1 MKIGNRK
8 VGPEEPCLMIAEISC
23 NHLQKKDYALML
35 IEAAKGA
42 GADAVKFQTYTP
54 DTMTIDCDNDYF
66 KIKGTVWDGMS
77 LYQLYKEA
85 YTPWDWFPELKD
97 RAAQEG
103 LIFFST
109 PFDPTA
115 VDFLEKMDVQLYKIA
130 SFEVNDI
137 PLIKRVART
146 GKPVIFSTGLATE
159 EDIQLAVDT
168 IRGEG
173 NEDIMIMKCT
183 SAYPAPLSEMNLR
196 TIPDIAERFGTLVG
210 LSDHSMSETAAVA
223 AYTLGASAVEKHFI
237 IDRKEGGHD
246 AKFSLEPE
254 EFKRMVKSVREAE
267 EALGEVRYAQT
278 DKVKEHDFVRRSIFV
293 VKDIVKGT
301 ELTADNIRV
310 IRPGYGMHPKHY
322 EEVIGKKAKADIKR
336 GTPLGGELIE

>member
-23 NHLQKKDYALML
+23 NHLQKKDYALRL
-35 IEAAKGA
+35 IDAAKEA
-42 GADAVKFQTYTP
+42 DADAVKFQTYTP

-267 EALGEVRYAQT
+267 EALGEIKYANT
-278 DKVKEHDFVRRSIFV
+278 ERVKEHRFLRRSIFV
-293 VKDIVKGT
+293 IKDIEKG
-301 ELTADNIRV
+301 EDFSAENIRV
-310 IRPGYGMHPKHY
+310 IRPGNGLHPKHF
-322 EEVIGKKAKADIKR
+322 EGVMGKKAKLEIKR
-336 GTPLGGELIE
+336 GTPLDWTLIE